1 MHGRLDVK
9 GRKLTAKKS
18 DLGDVPRISQAS
30 DSNILI
36 IDTGCVLR
44 VEEKRHGTR
53 VSAKADMTIAIS
65 ISISMAKSIMESR
78 RGTAVDERASL
89 VGRSEVCCFVRH

>member
-1 MHGRLDVK
+1 MHGRLDAK
-9 GRKLTAKKS
+9 GRKLTAEKS

-53 VSAKADMTIAIS
+53 VSAKADMTIS
-65 ISISMAKSIMESR
+65 ITMAKSIMESR
-78 RGTAVDERASL
+78 RGTAVDERAGL
-89 VGRSEVCCFVRH
+89 VGRSEVCWFVRH